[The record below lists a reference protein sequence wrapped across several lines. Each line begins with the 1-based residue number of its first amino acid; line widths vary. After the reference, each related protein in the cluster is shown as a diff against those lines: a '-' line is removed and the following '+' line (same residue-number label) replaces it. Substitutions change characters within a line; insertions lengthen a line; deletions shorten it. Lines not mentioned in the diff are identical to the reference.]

1 MLISFSKQDEEEL
14 VNLLDSVTL
23 DKNGGNDEAL
33 QLLTIKNSV
42 GFRTRVEEQ
51 LKWLQNTVDLL
62 PESKYIHKEC

>member
-1 MLISFSKQDEEEL
+1 M
-14 VNLLDSVTL
+14 TL

-42 GFRTRVEEQ
+42 GFRTRVDEQ

-62 PESKYIHKEC
+62 PESKYLPKECKIK